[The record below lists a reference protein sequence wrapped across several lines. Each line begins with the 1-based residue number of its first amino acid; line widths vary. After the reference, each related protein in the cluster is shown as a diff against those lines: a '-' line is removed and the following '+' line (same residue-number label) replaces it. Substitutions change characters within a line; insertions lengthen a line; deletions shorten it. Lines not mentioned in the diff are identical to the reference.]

1 MDKFTQVLDILKKAA
16 GEGSRGGHIIGH
28 TRAGNPIYDSS
39 SHEGHA
45 NFKGQDHRDAMNQHH
60 EIWSKTQEKIAA
72 IREQKPNWNPPKE
85 VHDFL
90 KHHYTQMQM
99 HQSQMGRKED
109 REAKNKKT
117 VGDAQSAKPEAPG
130 KKFEPLKY
138 GHMSKSEE
146 IIPFFAAVIVV
157 DSKKKNFL
165 LGKRLDDGQWTAP
178 TGGAVLGEFPK
189 KTAIREVFEE
199 AAIAL
204 DESQLQELPMGYAQ
218 GKPVHCYLAILT
230 PEQMKCVSSDNDP
243 DEEVK
248 TWKWIPIMGKLP
260 EPMDEN
266 RSATMLNAKMHLA
279 GIMMKSYENLDAMEG
294 MTSINTAEFKE
305 ENEESH
311 PMKARIEELMKD
323 YESGDEPKRLMLDKE
338 HILHLVKVDEGIFS
352 GFVKRTN
359 EDGLE
364 ETAVTLDKMPLP
376 SIIQYLKAKEVLKD
390 EKPHVEV
397 EKEDSNLRQVI
408 EQLAGMTVY
417 GDVNIT
423 IKKAKALPVGTV
435 RQWGVY
441 KYVKHADGW
450 VVIGGEHHGKLM
462 GNFKADPTHGDFAR
476 HHENSSPQQDEPKG
490 SETPKKVDAGSSP
503 KEEPKTEAK
512 PKEEAPEKDSKETLK
527 EEAKAGLELGKK
539 AHADGKK
546 AVPAQDPELM
556 KLLSNRDRTRTS
568 IHILEA
574 WNRGWHSANSEA
586 NPIPPKEEPK
596 KAEPKKEEA
605 KPKEKTADEKIAENN
620 KRIEEL
626 TRKLKDI
633 EEASK
638 KAEEAKKKAEEASK
652 KKEEE
657 SKSDESGLTPEQQ
670 KYREDNAVKVSR
682 AEHYKAHTM
691 SLKDY
696 IAHGKKR
703 QAEDMYASNARP
715 GPNGEPIS
723 DERKAQVKSSID
735 AYMKR
740 KDRTITK
747 DLKQQHK
754 TYTEIAVNAGLP
766 DVSKEALKEY
776 PGLGGTDLP
785 EGMDMELNKKTNLIK
800 AVDLGTS
807 SAKIKKQ
814 FTEHVNNCNKVIDAM
829 GITFKTP
836 LKFEAKG
843 LSSLG
848 KRVRGTYQNATKTIA
863 LKDMSAASKTLM
875 HEIGHAL
882 DYAMQYMGHNGRHSE
897 QMMKLRSL
905 KEEERGELHKLY
917 GELHEIVTQSDYYQ
931 HVDSRS
937 FKDYLVTPTEVFARA
952 FEVYSLQKAEELK
965 LPQDFM
971 DTFVPDVFKTKD
983 PDVVRL
989 QKELEALNKLPY
1001 EEASKPEINQKR
1013 LELRKEYQSKIEK
1026 TEGGWTTVSEDRQKE
1041 YKQKVSD
1048 IMSKI
1053 LAKDEIRKA
1062 IQQMELADILR
1073 KSENFQ
1079 KAQGLPT
1086 GTVRVWHGQK
1096 FIKQGDGHWV
1106 PMPNGQSQGQAEPQA
1121 AQAPR
1126 TQPEAQ
1132 HPDSSPKEQAKT
1144 EPKEVA
1150 QPSESK
1156 KEEAGPLDHFKP
1168 QKGLGGHTEI
1178 SSKDLDE
1185 TLKNGKYS
1193 IISAGRNPAN
1203 AEDRG
1208 LTDDQVKERYK
1219 RLEQDLK
1226 DKGYKYTKV
1235 KGHYGG
1241 EEESFLVQHADPKE
1255 MNELGKKYNQDSVI
1269 HSDKGENKLHFT
1281 TGENADKHHK
1291 GKGYEEVPDAKD
1303 YYSVIN
1309 TSDGQQKKFSL
1320 NLDFGKHHGADE

>member
-1 MDKFTQVLDILKKAA
+1 MDKYTKLLDILNKSV
-16 GEGSRGGHIIGH
+16 GEGSRGGHVIGH
-28 TRAGNPIYDSS
+28 TRSGKPIYDTSRHE
-39 SHEGHA
+39 SHQQFQA
-45 NFKGQDHRDAMNQHH
+45 QDHKDAMNHH
-60 EIWSKTQEKIAA
+60 YEIWSKTQEKINS
-72 IREQKPNWNPPKE
+72 IRQQNPNWNPPKE
-85 VHDFL
+85 IHDFL

-99 HQSQMGRKED
+99 HQSRMGQKESQAKQS
-109 REAKNKKT
+109 RVAEPKQEAK
-117 VGDAQSAKPEAPG
+117 QEG
-130 KKFEPLKY
+130 KKFEPLRY
-138 GHMSKSEE
+138 AHMSKSDEPT
-146 IIPFFAAVIVV
+146 PFYSAVVVV
-157 DSKKKNFL
+157 DCNKKNFL
-165 LGKRLDDGQWTAP
+165 LGKRSEDGLWTSPA
-178 TGGAVLGEFPK
+178 GGARLGELPK
-189 KTAIREVFEE
+189 KTAIREAFEE
-199 AAIAL
+199 AGL
-204 DESQLQELPMGYAQ
+204 VLQENQLVELPMGYADDY
-218 GKPVHCYLAILT
+218 KPVHCFLACLT
-230 PEQMKCVSSDNDP
+230 KEQMKQIHSRNDP

-248 TWKWIPIMGKLP
+248 TWKWLPINEKMP
-260 EPMDEN
+260 EPIDDN
-266 RSATMLNAKMHLA
+266 RSTTLLNAKMHLA
-279 GIMMKSYENLDAMEG
+279 GIIMKSYHNLDDMEG
-294 MTSINTAEFKE
+294 MTSINTHEFKE

-311 PMKARIEELMKD
+311 PIKESIERLMEG
-323 YESGDEPKRLMLDKE
+323 YESGNEPRRLMLDGE
-338 HILHLVKVDEGIFS
+338 HTLHLVRVDEGIFS
-352 GFVKRTN
+352 GFVKKKS
-359 EDGLE
+359 EDGME
-364 ETAVTLDKMPLP
+364 ETAVTLDKMPIP
-376 SIIQYLKAKEVLKD
+376 SIVQYLKAKEILKD
-390 EKPHVEV
+390 APKQVEL
-397 EKEDSNLRQVI
+397 KQDDSALREVI
-408 EQLAGMTVY
+408 ERLAGMTVF

-423 IKKAKALPVGTV
+423 IKKAKALPIGTI

-462 GNFKADPTHGDFAR
+462 GNFKSDPTHADFAR
-476 HHENSSPQQDEPKG
+476 HHENSSPQQEEPKG

-512 PKEEAPEKDSKETLK
+512 PKEETPEEAPKKSVE
-527 EEAKAGLELGKK
+527 EEAKEGLALGKK
-539 AHADGKK
+539 AHAEGKK

-574 WNRGWHSANSEA
+574 WNKGWHSANSAA
-586 NPIPPKEEPK
+586 NPIPPREEPK

-605 KPKEKTADEKIAENN
+605 KPKEKTPDEKIAENN
-620 KRIEEL
+620 KRIDEL
-626 TRKLKDI
+626 TKKLKAI
-633 EEASK
+633 ED
-638 KAEEAKKKAEEASK
+638 EAKKKKEAEEAA
-652 KKEEE
+652 KED
-657 SKSDESGLTPEQQ
+657 SNLTPEQQ

-696 IAHGKKR
+696 IAYGKKR
-703 QAEDMYASNARP
+703 QAEDMFASNARP
-715 GPNGEPIS
+715 GPNGEPLS
-723 DERKAQVKSSID
+723 AERQAEIKASVA

-766 DVSKEALKEY
+766 DVSEAALKEY
-776 PGLGGTDLP
+776 PGLGGSDLP

-800 AVDLGTS
+800 AIDLGTS

-814 FTEHVNNCNKVIDAM
+814 FTEHVNNCNKVIDSM
-829 GITFKTP
+829 GISFKTP

-848 KRVRGTYQNATKTIA
+848 KRVRGTYQNATKTIT

-882 DYAMQYMGHNGRHSE
+882 DYAMQYMGSNGRHSE

-905 KEEERGELHKLY
+905 PEGERGELHKLY

-931 HVDSRS
+931 HEDSRS
-937 FKDYLVTPTEVFARA
+937 FKNYLVTPTEVFARA

-965 LPQDFM
+965 LPQEFM
-971 DTFVPDVFKTKD
+971 DTFIPDVFKTKD
-983 PDVVRL
+983 PEVVRL
-989 QKELEALNKLPY
+989 QKELEALSKLPY

-1086 GTVRVWHGQK
+1086 GTVRIWHGQK

-1106 PMPNGQSQGQAEPQA
+1106 PLPSGQQGQGQQNQPQQQAAPQPQAQPQQEQSQNQQENV
-1121 AQAPR
+1121 
-1126 TQPEAQ
+1126 
-1132 HPDSSPKEQAKT
+1132 PKEQEAKP
-1144 EPKEVA
+1144 EKSIDSEPLGHLKPKE
-1150 QPSESK
+1150 
-1156 KEEAGPLDHFKP
+1156 GF
-1168 QKGLGGHTEI
+1168 GGHVQLH
-1178 SSKDLDE
+1178 SKDLDE
-1185 TLKNGKYS
+1185 SLKNGKYS
-1193 IISAGRNPAN
+1193 LISAGRNPN
-1203 AEDRG
+1203 NPGDRA
-1208 LTDDQVKERYK
+1208 LTDDQIKERYK

-1226 DKGYKYTKV
+1226 DKGYKYSKV

-1241 EEESFLVQHADPKE
+1241 EEDSFMVHHAKPE
-1255 MNELGKKYNQDSVI
+1255 HMNELGMKYNQDSVI
-1269 HSDKGENKLHFT
+1269 HSEQGKHKMHFT
-1281 TGENADKHHK
+1281 TGENSGMHHK
-1291 GKGYEEVPDAKD
+1291 GEGHQEVPDAKD

-1320 NLDFGKHHGADE
+1320 NFDFGKHHKADE